1 MFDTQNIYIGDESYE
16 EKTREQKAE
25 AIRREILLL
34 KAQNKEEEEANL
46 SNVEIQ
52 SPIES
57 KVKPLK
63 IPMKPKMVD
72 AAKQHQRGVPGA
84 TLRINQPPGLQ
95 TSPQPPEVK
104 SILRSS
110 RSTERNPIQID
121 NNSNNND
128 NISSVTTQRRG
139 SFENIGSVKSR
150 IETYLNATEE
160 ELQQQQQQQQQ
171 AFVQQPKGQHLK
183 SILVNSEKGKKKTPK
198 LVHGGDGLKIY
209 AQSATDYSE
218 DDDEIASQNR
228 LMESHLLQIP
238 ELPERPFNL
247 GVRKSKS
254 FASTV
259 GQYECALDEKEASEK
274 KKTMMA
280 FFAADIAAQR
290 ASLRKNVEDVP
301 TAKPASVPLAA
312 VAARYVA
319 ATTQK
324 RGSITRYIVCH
335 GFRSTKQN
343 YYF

>member
-1 MFDTQNIYIGDESYE
+1 LFDTQNIYVNDESYE

-34 KAQNKEEEEANL
+34 KAQNKEEEESNL

-52 SPIES
+52 SPVES

-72 AAKQHQRGVPGA
+72 GGKQHQRGVPGA

-110 RSTERNPIQID
+110 RSTERNPVQID
-121 NNSNNND
+121 NNSNNDSNS
-128 NISSVTTQRRG
+128 SSVSTQRRG

-160 ELQQQQQQQQQ
+160 ELQQQQLQQQ
-171 AFVQQPKGQHLK
+171 VVVPQPTGQHLK
-183 SILVNSEKGKKKTPK
+183 SILVNSDKGKKKTPK
-198 LVHGGDGLKIY
+198 LVHGGDNLKIY

-218 DDDEIASQNR
+218 DDDEIASRNR
-228 LMESHLLQIP
+228 TMESHLLQIP
-238 ELPERPFNL
+238 ELPERQFNL

-290 ASLRKNVEDVP
+290 ASLRKNVEDAPAV
-301 TAKPASVPLAA
+301 KPVSVPKN
-312 VAARYVA
+312 VAASLGAECV
-319 ATTQK
+319 TDLD
-324 RGSITRYIVCH
+324 
-335 GFRSTKQN
+335 
-343 YYF
+343 

>member
-1 MFDTQNIYIGDESYE
+1 LFDTQNIYVSDENYE

-34 KAQNKEEEEANL
+34 KAQNKEDEEANL

-52 SPIES
+52 SPVES

-72 AAKQHQRGVPGA
+72 GVKQRGVPGA

-110 RSTERNPIQID
+110 RSTERNPIQVVNNNNTNSSD
-121 NNSNNND
+121 NNSG
-128 NISSVTTQRRG
+128 VPTQRRG

-160 ELQQQQQQQQQ
+160 EVQQQQQQ
-171 AFVQQPKGQHLK
+171 AVVQQPQQQQPSGQHLK
-183 SILVNSEKGKKKTPK
+183 SILVNSDKGKKKTPK

-218 DDDEIASQNR
+218 DDDEIASRNR
-228 LMESHLLQIP
+228 KMESHLLQIP

-301 TAKPASVPLAA
+301 AAKPASVPSAA
-312 VAARYVA
+312 AAARYVA

-324 RGSITRYIVCH
+324 RGSITR
-335 GFRSTKQN
+335 
-343 YYF
+343 